1 MVAVDYE
8 WHGKLPDLKEISL
21 SCNAVYI
28 RNMCSRIIPSC
39 KVETF
44 LNFEI
49 KPFIQQ
55 TFSEVCRKTYQE
67 N

>member
-1 MVAVDYE
+1 MVAVICE

-21 SCNAVYI
+21 NFNVVYFS
-28 RNMCSRIIPSC
+28 NTCSRIIPPC

-49 KPFIQQ
+49 TPFFQQ
-55 TFSEVCRKTYQE
+55 TFSEVRQKTYQE